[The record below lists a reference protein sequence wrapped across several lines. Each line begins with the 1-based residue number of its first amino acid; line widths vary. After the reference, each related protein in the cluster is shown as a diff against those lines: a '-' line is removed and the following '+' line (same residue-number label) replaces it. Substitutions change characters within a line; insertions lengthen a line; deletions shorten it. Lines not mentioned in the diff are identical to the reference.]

1 MGRVVLWLLLLALL
15 PAAAQ
20 ETYDWIVVLGAAQYG
35 GRPSPALE
43 RRLQAALHLFREGR
57 GRRIAVAGG
66 KAPEDLYSEGEV
78 GCRYLAARGVPE
90 EALFCETRSRST

>member
-15 PAAAQ
+15 PAYAQ

-66 KAPEDLYSEGEV
+66 KAP
-78 GCRYLAARGVPE
+78 
-90 EALFCETRSRST
+90 